1 MPLTDRETKI
11 YNAVRNWENKLLDYQ
26 PNDFQLT
33 YEKYIEQ
40 SFLLLPET
48 VQKQFFSVLGSWMFH
63 LHSILQGS
71 QLQLDAK
78 ERILSAGRVFK
89 SDVETIADL
98 KTLEI
103 DQLQYIAEQQIA
115 RHRFY
120 SFTQGG
126 LAGSGGSL
134 FLGLDFPAIAIINLR
149 VVQLI
154 AMTFGFE
161 VNSPYEMMTSLKV
174 FQTATLPP
182 KIKKDGWNTLREELK
197 EQNDRYFYEGSE
209 EIMNITWLEQSL
221 QQILKALVIIL
232 FRKKVIQG
240 IPIVSMAIGAGANYQ
255 LTRKVTEFAH
265 NYYLLRY
272 LLEKEGIYDEYRRT

>member
-1 MPLTDRETKI
+1 MPLTDREQKVYYTI
-11 YNAVRNWENKLLDYQ
+11 RHWENKLLNYQ

-40 SFLLLPET
+40 SFSLLPET
-48 VQKQFFSVLGSWMFH
+48 VQKQFFSVLGSWLFH

-78 ERILSAGRVFK
+78 GQILSAGRIFK
-89 SDVETIADL
+89 NEIENIADL
-98 KTLEI
+98 KTLDI
-103 DQLQYIAEQQIA
+103 DQLKYIAEQQIS

-134 FLGLDFPAIAIINLR
+134 FLGLDIPAIAVINLR

-154 AMTFGFE
+154 AMTYGFE
-161 VNSPYEMMTSLKV
+161 VNTPYEMMTSLKV
-174 FQTATLPP
+174 FHTATLPAR
-182 KIKKDGWNTLREELK
+182 IQKDGWKALMEDLRGKNE
-197 EQNDRYFYEGSE
+197 RYFYEGSE
-209 EIMNITWLEQSL
+209 EIIDITWLEQPL
-221 QQILKALVIIL
+221 QQILKALVILL

-240 IPIVSMAIGAGANYQ
+240 IPFISMAIGAGANYQ
-255 LTRKVTEFAH
+255 LTRKVTAFAH
-265 NYYLLRY
+265 NYYQLRY
-272 LLEKEGIYDEYRRT
+272 LLEKGEINDEY